1 MYWSRFKLYEDIREW
16 KCCFVRLQDVDKEA
30 DGPRPSLVQAE
41 RAVGLPRAARELL
54 REQEVRAAVRAAEV
68 GGVAGESVQQ
78 QEDVTGARH
87 AVADARPLPQQ
98 PALPAQLPHLP
109 AAGAVSRVSFY
120 TGTGNE
126 VPRLVT
132 NLTDFFEENKE
143 FSMILGKIWNFN
155 VVSD

>member
-1 MYWSRFKLYEDIREW
+1 MQHSSDGAEEEGDM
-16 KCCFVRLQDVDKEA
+16 VRN
-30 DGPRPSLVQAE
+30 
-41 RAVGLPRAARELL
+41 
-54 REQEVRAAVRAAEV
+54 
-68 GGVAGESVQQ
+68 
-78 QEDVTGARH
+78 
-87 AVADARPLPQQ
+87 
-98 PALPAQLPHLP
+98 
-109 AAGAVSRVSFY
+109 RVSFY

>member
-1 MYWSRFKLYEDIREW
+1 M
-16 KCCFVRLQDVDKEA
+16 
-30 DGPRPSLVQAE
+30 
-41 RAVGLPRAARELL
+41 RARQHPGNH
-54 REQEVRAAVRAAEV
+54 AAVLLA
-68 GGVAGESVQQ
+68 
-78 QEDVTGARH
+78 
-87 AVADARPLPQQ
+87 
-98 PALPAQLPHLP
+98 
-109 AAGAVSRVSFY
+109 AVSPVSGNQQLRRVSFY